1 MTSLGR
7 PKVVIIF
14 VILFAIVGFFWA
26 LLGYSAIWLLLND
39 PEYTSNDENYRGSI
53 IAMGIIVS
61 SVVSHFASAAVLF
74 SGKRPKKLVIILVI
88 INISTNLILILA
100 VPELLPFL
108 VPVIIFNMVF
118 LIFLQKNKDLEKY
131 ATEIYT
137 SPELQQTPKP
147 QQTLKPQNIRCGN
160 CNTIVDS
167 SNKFCKKCGT
177 DLSDETRAYF

>member
-1 MTSLGR
+1 LVDSGR
-7 PKVVIIF
+7 PKIVIIF

-26 LLGYSAIWLLLND
+26 LLGSAGIWLLLND
-39 PEYTSNDENYRGSI
+39 PEYTSNGEDFGPGIS
-53 IAMGIIVS
+53 AMVIIVS

-88 INISTNLILILA
+88 INISTNIILILA

-108 VPVIIFNMVF
+108 VPVIIFNIVF
-118 LIFLQKNKDLEKY
+118 LIFLQKNKELEKY
-131 ATEIYT
+131 ATEIYI
-137 SPELQQTPKP
+137 SPKPQQAPKP
-147 QQTLKPQNIRCGN
+147 QQTLTPQNIRCGN

>member
-1 MTSLGR
+1 MGLLAR

-26 LLGYSAIWLLLND
+26 LLASAGIWLLLND
-39 PEYTSNDENYRGSI
+39 PEFTSNSDNISGGIFALGISI
-53 IAMGIIVS
+53 S

-88 INISTNLILILA
+88 INIITNIILILA
-100 VPELLPFL
+100 IPALLPFF
-108 VPVIIFNMVF
+108 VPVIIFNIVF
-118 LIFLQKNKDLEKY
+118 LILLQKNKELEKY
-131 ATEIYT
+131 VTEIYR
-137 SPELQQTPKP
+137 SPKPQQAPKP
-147 QQTLKPQNIRCGN
+147 QQTLKPQNIRCSN

-177 DLSDETRAYF
+177 SLSNETRAYF

>member
-1 MTSLGR
+1 MNDLGR

-14 VILFAIVGFFWA
+14 VILFTIAGLFWV
-26 LLGYSAIWLLLND
+26 LFSSAGIWLFLND
-39 PEYTSNDENYRGSI
+39 PEFTSNGEDYGAGIFVIVISI
-53 IAMGIIVS
+53 S
-61 SVVSHFASAAVLF
+61 SVVSHFASAVILF

-100 VPELLPFL
+100 VPETFLFL
-108 VPVIIFNMVF
+108 VPVIIFNIVF
-118 LIFLQKNKDLEKY
+118 LIFLQKNKELEKY

-137 SPELQQTPKP
+137 TPEPQQIPKP

-160 CNTIVDS
+160 CNNIVDS

>member
-26 LLGYSAIWLLLND
+26 LLASAGISSFLND
-39 PEYTSNDENYRGSI
+39 PEFAPSGEAYAAGI
-53 IAMGIIVS
+53 IAMVIIVS

-88 INISTNLILILA
+88 INISTNIILILS

-108 VPVIIFNMVF
+108 VPVIIFNIVF
-118 LIFLQKNKDLEKY
+118 LIFLQKNKELEKY
-131 ATEIYT
+131 ATEIYA
-137 SPELQQTPKP
+137 SSKPQQTPKP

>member
-1 MTSLGR
+1 MIGLGR

-26 LLGYSAIWLLLND
+26 LLASAGIWLFFND
-39 PEYTSNDENYRGSI
+39 PEYTSNSENYSAGI
-53 IAMGIIVS
+53 IAMVIMLS
-61 SVVSHFASAAVLF
+61 SVVSHFASATILF

-88 INISTNLILILA
+88 INISTNIILILA
-100 VPELLPFL
+100 VPELFPFL
-108 VPVIIFNMVF
+108 VPVIIFNIVF
-118 LIFLQKNKDLEKY
+118 LIFLQKNKELEKY

-137 SPELQQTPKP
+137 SPKP

-177 DLSDETRAYF
+177 TLSDETRAWVDDGD

>member
-1 MTSLGR
+1 LVDSGR

-26 LLGYSAIWLLLND
+26 LLTSAGVWLLLND
-39 PEYTSNDENYRGSI
+39 PEYTSNGENYDGAIFAMVISI
-53 IAMGIIVS
+53 S
-61 SVVSHFASAAVLF
+61 SVVSHFASAAILF
-74 SGKRPKKLVIILVI
+74 SGKRPKKIVIILVI

-108 VPVIIFNMVF
+108 VPVIIFNIIF
-118 LIFLQKNKDLEKY
+118 LIFLQKNKELEKY

-137 SPELQQTPKP
+137 VPIPQQTPKP
-147 QQTLKPQNIRCGN
+147 QQTLKPQNIRCNN

-167 SNKFCKKCGT
+167 SNKFCKKCGAS
-177 DLSDETRAYF
+177 LSDVTRTW

>member
-1 MTSLGR
+1 MIGSGR

-26 LLGYSAIWLLLND
+26 LLTSAGVWLFLND
-39 PEYTSNDENYRGSI
+39 PEFTSNSENYGGGI
-53 IAMGIIVS
+53 FAMVITVS
-61 SVVSHFASAAVLF
+61 SVVSHFASAVILF

-108 VPVIIFNMVF
+108 VPVIIFNIVF
-118 LIFLQKNKDLEKY
+118 LIFLQKNKELEKY
-131 ATEIYT
+131 ATEIYI
-137 SPELQQTPKP
+137 SPKPQQAPKP

-160 CNTIVDS
+160 CNNIADS

-177 DLSDETRAYF
+177 SLSDETRAW